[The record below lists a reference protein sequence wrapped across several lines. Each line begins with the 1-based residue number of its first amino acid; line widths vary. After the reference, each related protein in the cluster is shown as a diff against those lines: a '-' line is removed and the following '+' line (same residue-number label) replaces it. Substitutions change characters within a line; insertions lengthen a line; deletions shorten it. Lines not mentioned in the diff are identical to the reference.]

1 MPFKDSGFLSAETP
15 WVSQIRQQYEHW
27 FALTSKINSFVMTV
41 LTREVPKIPEELY
54 VATLYARAVT
64 MFQGAMLLAGLGMGA
79 ESRTLVRGCAEAAI
93 ALGCTRLDKTFL
105 EQLDDD
111 QDRHKITMANELLN
125 LPVDDPNMSAEQRDN
140 LRQLLADMATRYQY
154 PRPRRINWASSSSAA
169 AMTDLY
175 LTVYRKTSGDA
186 VHVTL
191 PALDRHVASNESGDI
206 VGFRFDP
213 FPADT
218 VDTMGSAIA
227 AILHATEAKLRGLGD
242 SAAEEVVRA
251 LMLEWNALQEA
262 EG

>member
-1 MPFKDSGFLSAETP
+1 MSFKDSGFLSAETP
-15 WVSQIRQQYEHW
+15 WASRIRQQHEPW
-27 FALTSKINSFVMTV
+27 FALTSKINTFAMAV
-41 LTREVPKIPEELY
+41 LLREVPKIPEELY

-64 MFQGAMLLAGLGMGA
+64 MFQGAVLLAGLGMGA
-79 ESRTLVRGCAEAAI
+79 ESRTLVRGCAETAI
-93 ALGCTRLDKTFL
+93 ALGCTRRNKTFL

-111 QDRHKITMANELLN
+111 HDRHKITMANELLN
-125 LPVDDPNMSAEQRDN
+125 LPGDDPNISPAQRDD
-140 LRQLLADMATRYQY
+140 LRRLLSELAARYQH

-186 VHVTL
+186 AHVTL
-191 PALDRHVASNESGDI
+191 QALDRHVASNENGDI

-251 LMLEWNALQEA
+251 LMLEWNALQDA
-262 EG
+262 KG